1 MRNFYLMP
9 LIFIILSL
17 KVVATE
23 FDCKQINAA
32 QEITDDFERISNWK
46 EFYRPTEVSP
56 EIL

>member
-1 MRNFYLMP
+1 MP